1 MINYFLF
8 LADHYL
14 IINQYCL
21 YFMFV
26 IILDRQNALNL
37 IFMFKKCY
45 LASFTALMNVCY
57 NFDYVIIIKIQI
69 IILSLLNLP

>member
-1 MINYFLF
+1 
-8 LADHYL
+8 
-14 IINQYCL
+14 
-21 YFMFV
+21 MFV

-69 IILSLLNLP
+69 IILS